1 MSQGLNND
9 IAVSKTRRVVKNLRW
24 WVLVLFLL
32 GVTVNY
38 ITRNSL
44 GIIAPELKATLGITT
59 EQYSWIVGAFQLAY
73 TIFQPLC
80 GWLIDV
86 IGLKLGFMICA
97 TLWALACIAHAGA
110 GSWLHLAIL
119 RFFMGGA
126 EAAATPANAKTIGEW
141 FPKSERPIA
150 AGWAGVGFSIGA
162 MLAPPIIYFAH
173 ASFGWQG
180 AFMFT
185 GALAL
190 LWAGVGFS
198 IGAMLAPP
206 IIYFA
211 HASFGWQGA
220 FMFTGALA
228 LLWVVLW
235 WAFYQTPEKHPN
247 LSKSELEYIKQDN
260 EAPPVKQ
267 PFFTA
272 LKTVSKNKRF
282 YGIAIP
288 AFMAEPAWAVLSF
301 WVPLYLA
308 KEHGMD
314 LKQIAMFAWLPFL
327 AADLGS
333 VVSGY
338 LTRLY
343 VRWFGCT
350 RVNSVIASSVTG
362 AFLMLSLALVAITR
376 DPYITI
382 ILISI
387 GGFGHQ
393 IISCMLSAL
402 VVESFDKGQM
412 ATVNG
417 MRGSAAWIASFLF
430 SLLIGV
436 TADKIGFNPLFIAM
450 GFFDLIG
457 AVFLVAF
464 IAERRAKRA

>member
-1 MSQGLNND
+1 MSQGINND
-9 IAVSKTRRVVKNLRW
+9 MAANKPRRIVKNLRW
-24 WVLVLFLL
+24 WMLILFLL

-44 GIIAPELKATLGITT
+44 GILAPELKSSLGITT

-73 TIFQPLC
+73 TLFQPLC

-97 TLWALACIAHAGA
+97 GLWALACLLHAGA
-110 GSWLHLAIL
+110 GSWLQLAIL

-150 AGWAGVGFSIGA
+150 SGWAGVGFSIGA
-162 MLAPPIIYFAH
+162 MLAPPIIYVAH

-185 GALAL
+185 GVLA
-190 LWAGVGFS
+190 
-198 IGAMLAPP
+198 M
-206 IIYFA
+206 
-211 HASFGWQGA
+211 
-220 FMFTGALA
+220 
-228 LLWVVLW
+228 LWVVLW
-235 WAFYQTPEKHPN
+235 WIFYNTPDNHPN
-247 LSKSELEYIKQDN
+247 LSQSELDYIHQDK
-260 EAPPVKQ
+260 EAPAIKL
-267 PFFTA
+267 PFLTA
-272 LKTVSKNKRF
+272 LKTVARNKRF

-301 WVPLYLA
+301 WVPLYLS
-308 KEHGMD
+308 KELGMD

-333 VVSGY
+333 VASGY

-343 VRWFGCT
+343 TRIFGCT
-350 RVNSVIASSVTG
+350 RINSVVASSVTG
-362 AFLMLSLALVAITR
+362 AFLMISLAIVAFTKS
-376 DPYITI
+376 PYITI

-430 SLLIGV
+430 SLMIGV

-457 AVFLVAF
+457 AFFLVTF
-464 IAERRAKRA
+464 IAERRAQRA

>member
-1 MSQGLNND
+1 MSQGINND
-9 IAVSKTRRVVKNLRW
+9 MAVSKPRRIVKNLRW

-44 GIIAPELKATLGITT
+44 GILAPELKTSLGITN

-73 TIFQPLC
+73 TLFQPLC

-97 TLWALACIAHAGA
+97 GLWALTCLLHAGA
-110 GSWLHLAIL
+110 GNWLHLAIL

-141 FPKSERPIA
+141 FPKSERPVA

-185 GALAL
+185 GVLA
-190 LWAGVGFS
+190 A
-198 IGAMLAPP
+198 A
-206 IIYFA
+206 
-211 HASFGWQGA
+211 
-220 FMFTGALA
+220 
-228 LLWVVLW
+228 WVVLW
-235 WAFYQTPEKHPN
+235 WAFYHNPDKHPN
-247 LSKSELEYIKQDN
+247 LSKEELEFIRQDN
-260 EAPPVKQ
+260 EPPAVKL
-267 PFFTA
+267 PFLTA
-272 LKTVSKNKRF
+272 LKTVGKNKRF

-288 AFMAEPAWAVLSF
+288 AFMAEPAWAVMSF
-301 WVPLYLA
+301 WVPLYLSKA
-308 KEHGMD
+308 YGMD
-314 LKQIAMFAWLPFL
+314 LKQIALFAWLPFL

-333 VVSGY
+333 VASGY
-338 LTRLY
+338 LTKLY
-343 VRWFGCT
+343 VRLFGCS
-350 RVNSVIASSVTG
+350 RVNSIVASSVSG
-362 AFLMLSLALVAITR
+362 AFLMISLAAMAFTNNPYVAIA
-376 DPYITI
+376 
-382 ILISI
+382 LISI

-417 MRGSAAWIASFLF
+417 MRGSAAWIASFAF
-430 SLLIGV
+430 SLIIGV

-457 AVFLVAF
+457 ACFLVTF

>member
-1 MSQGLNND
+1 MSHGINPGVT
-9 IAVSKTRRVVKNLRW
+9 AVKGRRTIRNLRW

-44 GIIAPELKATLGITT
+44 GILAPELKTSLGITT
-59 EQYSWIVGAFQLAY
+59 EQYSWIVASFQLAY
-73 TIFQPLC
+73 TLFQPIC

-86 IGLKLGFMICA
+86 IGLKLGFLICA
-97 TLWALACIAHAGA
+97 GLWAVVCIMHAGA

-141 FPKSERPIA
+141 FPKKERPIA

-162 MLAPPIIYFAH
+162 MLAPPIVYFAH

-185 GALAL
+185 GVL
-190 LWAGVGFS
+190 
-198 IGAMLAPP
+198 AML
-206 IIYFA
+206 
-211 HASFGWQGA
+211 
-220 FMFTGALA
+220 
-228 LLWVVLW
+228 WVILW
-235 WAFYQTPEKHPN
+235 WMFYHNPEQHPN
-247 LSKSELEYIKQDN
+247 LSKEELEFIKQDN
-260 EAPPVKQ
+260 EPAAVKL
-267 PFFTA
+267 PFLTA
-272 LKTVSKNKRF
+272 LKTVGKNKRF

-308 KEHGMD
+308 NERGMD

-333 VVSGY
+333 VASGY
-338 LTRLY
+338 LTKLY
-343 VRWFGCT
+343 TRWFGYSRT
-350 RVNSVIASSVTG
+350 NSIVASSVTG
-362 AFLMLSLALVAITR
+362 AFLMISLALVAITK
-376 DPYITI
+376 DPYVTI
-382 ILISI
+382 ALISI

-402 VVESFDKGQM
+402 VVDSFDKGQM

-436 TADKIGFNPLFIAM
+436 TADKIGYNPLFIAM

-457 AVFLVAF
+457 AVFLVSF
-464 IAERRAKRA
+464 IAERRTKRA

>member
-1 MSQGLNND
+1 MSQGINND
-9 IAVSKTRRVVKNLRW
+9 MTASKSRRVVKNLRW

-44 GIIAPELKATLGITT
+44 GILAPELKTELGITT

-73 TIFQPLC
+73 TIFQPIC

-97 TLWALACIAHAGA
+97 ILWAVACIAHAGA
-110 GSWLHLAIL
+110 GSWLHMALL
-119 RFFMGGA
+119 RFGMGA
-126 EAAATPANAKTIGEW
+126 SEAAATPANAKTIGEW

-185 GALAL
+185 GFLAL
-190 LWAGVGFS
+190 V
-198 IGAMLAPP
+198 
-206 IIYFA
+206 
-211 HASFGWQGA
+211 
-220 FMFTGALA
+220 
-228 LLWVVLW
+228 WVALW
-235 WAFYQTPEKHPN
+235 WAFYHNPDKHPN
-247 LSKSELEYIKQDN
+247 LSKEELAFINQDN
-260 EAPPVKQ
+260 EAPPVKL

-272 LKTVSKNKRF
+272 LRTIGKNKRF

-288 AFMAEPAWAVLSF
+288 AFMAEPAWAVMSF

-308 KEHGMD
+308 KAYGMD
-314 LKQIAMFAWLPFL
+314 LKQIALFAWLPFL

-333 VVSGY
+333 VASGY
-338 LTRLY
+338 LTKLY
-343 VRWFGCT
+343 VRLFGCT
-350 RVNSVIASSVTG
+350 RVNSIIASSVSG
-362 AFLMLSLALVAITR
+362 AFLMLSLAAMVFTNNPYVAIA
-376 DPYITI
+376 
-382 ILISI
+382 LISI

-430 SLLIGV
+430 SLIIGV
-436 TADKIGFNPLFIAM
+436 TADKIGFNPLFVAM

>member
-1 MSQGLNND
+1 MSQGINND
-9 IAVSKTRRVVKNLRW
+9 MTASKPRHIVKNLRW
-24 WVLVLFLL
+24 WILVLFLL

-44 GIIAPELKATLGITT
+44 GILAPELKSNLGITT

-73 TIFQPLC
+73 TLFQPLC

-97 TLWALACIAHAGA
+97 GLWALACLMHAGA
-110 GSWLHLAIL
+110 GNWVHLALL

-185 GALAL
+185 GILA
-190 LWAGVGFS
+190 
-198 IGAMLAPP
+198 M
-206 IIYFA
+206 
-211 HASFGWQGA
+211 
-220 FMFTGALA
+220 
-228 LLWVVLW
+228 LWVVLW
-235 WAFYQTPEKHPN
+235 WAFYHNPDKHPN
-247 LSKSELEYIKQDN
+247 LSKAELDFIRQDN
-260 EAPPVKQ
+260 EAPPVKL
-267 PFFTA
+267 PFLTA
-272 LKTVSKNKRF
+272 LKTVGKNKRF

-288 AFMAEPAWAVLSF
+288 AFMAEPAWAVMSF
-301 WVPLYLA
+301 WVPLYLS
-308 KEHGMD
+308 KTYGMD
-314 LKQIAMFAWLPFL
+314 LKQIALFAWLPFL

-333 VVSGY
+333 IASGY
-338 LTRLY
+338 LTKLYTRL
-343 VRWFGCT
+343 FGLS
-350 RVNSVIASSVTG
+350 RVNSVVASSVSG
-362 AFLMLSLALVAITR
+362 AFLMVSLAVMAFTNN
-376 DPYITI
+376 PYIAI
-382 ILISI
+382 VLISI

-393 IISCMLSAL
+393 IISGMLSAL

-430 SLLIGV
+430 SLIIGV

-457 AVFLVAF
+457 AFFLVTF

>member
-1 MSQGLNND
+1 MSQGINND
-9 IAVSKTRRVVKNLRW
+9 MTASKPRHIVKNLRW
-24 WVLVLFLL
+24 WILVLFLL

-44 GIIAPELKATLGITT
+44 GILAPELKSNLGITT

-73 TIFQPLC
+73 TLFQPLC

-86 IGLKLGFMICA
+86 IGLKLGLMICA
-97 TLWALACIAHAGA
+97 GLWALACLMHAGA
-110 GSWLHLAIL
+110 GNWVHLALL

-185 GALAL
+185 GILA
-190 LWAGVGFS
+190 
-198 IGAMLAPP
+198 M
-206 IIYFA
+206 
-211 HASFGWQGA
+211 
-220 FMFTGALA
+220 
-228 LLWVVLW
+228 LWVVLW
-235 WAFYQTPEKHPN
+235 WAFYHNPDKHPN
-247 LSKSELEYIKQDN
+247 LSKAELDFIRQDN
-260 EAPPVKQ
+260 EAPPVKL
-267 PFFTA
+267 PFLTA
-272 LKTVSKNKRF
+272 LKTVGKNKRF

-288 AFMAEPAWAVLSF
+288 AFMAEPAWAVMSF
-301 WVPLYLA
+301 WVPLYLS
-308 KEHGMD
+308 KTYGMD
-314 LKQIAMFAWLPFL
+314 LKQIALFAWLPFL

-333 VVSGY
+333 IASGY
-338 LTRLY
+338 LTKLYTRL
-343 VRWFGCT
+343 FGLS
-350 RVNSVIASSVTG
+350 RVNSVVASSVSG
-362 AFLMLSLALVAITR
+362 AFLMVSLAVMAFTNN
-376 DPYITI
+376 PYIAI
-382 ILISI
+382 VLISI

-430 SLLIGV
+430 SLIIGV
-436 TADKIGFNPLFIAM
+436 TADKIGFNPCLSPWAS
-450 GFFDLIG
+450 LT
-457 AVFLVAF
+457 
-464 IAERRAKRA
+464 

>member
-1 MSQGLNND
+1 MSLGINND
-9 IAVSKTRRVVKNLRW
+9 MAANKPRRVVKNLRW
-24 WVLVLFLL
+24 WMLILFLL

-44 GIIAPELKATLGITT
+44 GILAPELKSSLGITT

-73 TIFQPLC
+73 TLFQPLC

-97 TLWALACIAHAGA
+97 GLWALACLLHAGA
-110 GSWLHLAIL
+110 GSWLQLAIL

-150 AGWAGVGFSIGA
+150 SGWAGVGFSIGA
-162 MLAPPIIYFAH
+162 MLAPPIIYVAH

-185 GALAL
+185 GVLAM
-190 LWAGVGFS
+190 LWA
-198 IGAMLAPP
+198 
-206 IIYFA
+206 
-211 HASFGWQGA
+211 
-220 FMFTGALA
+220 
-228 LLWVVLW
+228 VLW
-235 WAFYQTPEKHPN
+235 WIFYNTPDNHPN
-247 LSKSELEYIKQDN
+247 LSQSELDYIHQDK
-260 EAPPVKQ
+260 EAPAIKL
-267 PFFTA
+267 PFLTA
-272 LKTVSKNKRF
+272 LKTVARNKRF

-301 WVPLYLA
+301 WVPLYLS
-308 KEHGMD
+308 KELGMD

-333 VVSGY
+333 VASSY

-343 VRWFGCT
+343 TRIFGCT
-350 RVNSVIASSVTG
+350 RINSVIASSVTG
-362 AFLMLSLALVAITR
+362 AFLMISLAIVAFTKS
-376 DPYITI
+376 PYITI

-430 SLLIGV
+430 SLIIGV

-457 AVFLVAF
+457 AFFLVTF
-464 IAERRAKRA
+464 IAERRAQRA

>member
-1 MSQGLNND
+1 MSQDINNTV
-9 IAVSKTRRVVKNLRW
+9 ATSKTRRVIRNLRW
-24 WVLVLFLL
+24 YVLVLFLL

-44 GIIAPELKATLGITT
+44 GILAPELKESLGITT
-59 EQYSWIVGAFQLAY
+59 EQYSWIVGAFQIAY

-86 IGLKLGFMICA
+86 IGLKIGFMVCA
-97 TLWALACIAHAGA
+97 GIWALMCIFHAGA

-119 RFFMGGA
+119 R
-126 EAAATPANAKTIGEW
+126 
-141 FPKSERPIA
+141 
-150 AGWAGVGFSIGA
+150 
-162 MLAPPIIYFAH
+162 
-173 ASFGWQG
+173 
-180 AFMFT
+180 
-185 GALAL
+185 
-190 LWAGVGFS
+190 
-198 IGAMLAPP
+198 
-206 IIYFA
+206 
-211 HASFGWQGA
+211 
-220 FMFTGALA
+220 
-228 LLWVVLW
+228 
-235 WAFYQTPEKHPN
+235 
-247 LSKSELEYIKQDN
+247 
-260 EAPPVKQ
+260 
-267 PFFTA
+267 FFTA

-288 AFMAEPAWAVLSF
+288 AFMAEPAWAVQSF

-333 VVSGY
+333 VASGY

-343 VRWFGCT
+343 TRWFGCT
-350 RVNSVIASSVTG
+350 RVNSVVASSVTG
-362 AFLMLSLALVAITR
+362 AFLMISLAVVAVTR

-382 ILISI
+382 VLISI

-450 GFFDLIG
+450 GFFDLLG

>member
-1 MSQGLNND
+1 MSQNINNE

-44 GIIAPELKATLGITT
+44 GILAPELKTELGITT

-73 TIFQPLC
+73 TLFQPIC

-86 IGLKLGFMICA
+86 IGLKLGFAICA
-97 TLWALACIAHAGA
+97 VLWAAACIAHAGA
-110 GSWLHLAIL
+110 GNWLHMALL
-119 RFFMGGA
+119 RFVMGA
-126 EAAATPANAKTIGEW
+126 SEAAATPANAKTIGEW

-185 GALAL
+185 GLLAL
-190 LWAGVGFS
+190 V
-198 IGAMLAPP
+198 
-206 IIYFA
+206 
-211 HASFGWQGA
+211 
-220 FMFTGALA
+220 
-228 LLWVVLW
+228 WVALW
-235 WAFYQTPEKHPN
+235 WAFYHSPNKHPN
-247 LSKSELEYIKQDN
+247 LSKEELAFIQQDN
-260 EAPPVKQ
+260 EAAPVKL

-272 LKTVSKNKRF
+272 LRAIGKNKRF

-288 AFMAEPAWAVLSF
+288 AFMAEPAWAVMSF

-308 KEHGMD
+308 KAYGMD
-314 LKQIAMFAWLPFL
+314 LKQIALFAWLPFL

-333 VVSGY
+333 VASGY

-343 VRWFGCT
+343 VRVFGCT
-350 RVNSVIASSVTG
+350 RVNSIVASSITG
-362 AFLMLSLALVAITR
+362 AFLMISLAVMAFTSNPYVAIA
-376 DPYITI
+376 
-382 ILISI
+382 LISV

-430 SLLIGV
+430 SLIIGV
-436 TADKIGFNPLFIAM
+436 TADTIGFNPLFIAM

-457 AVFLVAF
+457 ALFLVAF
-464 IAERRAKRA
+464 IAERRAATRA

>member
-1 MSQGLNND
+1 MNRSLNPG
-9 IAVSKTRRVVKNLRW
+9 ITAASTKRTFRHMRW
-24 WVLVLFLL
+24 WVLVLFLA

-44 GIIAPELKATLGITT
+44 GLLAPELKDSLNITT
-59 EQYSWIVGAFQLAY
+59 EQYSYIVGAFQLAY
-73 TIFQPLC
+73 TFFQPIC

-86 IGLKLGFMICA
+86 IGLKLGFLICA
-97 TLWALACIAHAGA
+97 SVWAIACLFHAGA

-119 RFFMGGA
+119 RFVMGGA
-126 EAAATPANAKTIGEW
+126 EAAATPANAKVIGEW
-141 FPKSERPIA
+141 FPKKERPIA
-150 AGWAGVGFSIGA
+150 AGWAGVGFSLGA

-173 ASFGWQG
+173 AAFGGWQG
-180 AFMFT
+180 AFLFT

-190 LWAGVGFS
+190 
-198 IGAMLAPP
+198 
-206 IIYFA
+206 
-211 HASFGWQGA
+211 GWV
-220 FMFTGALA
+220 
-228 LLWVVLW
+228 LLWW
-235 WAFYQTPEKHPN
+235 WLYRDPDQHPN
-247 LSKSELEYIKQDN
+247 LSKSELDFIRQDN
-260 EAPPVKQ
+260 EPPAVKL

-288 AFMAEPAWAVLSF
+288 AFMAEPAWGVLSF

-308 KEHGMD
+308 KELGMD
-314 LKQIAMFAWLPFL
+314 LKQIVMFAWLPFL

-333 VVSGY
+333 AASGY

-343 VRWFGCT
+343 TKIFGFT
-350 RVNSVIASSVTG
+350 QVNSVVASSVTG
-362 AFLMLSLALVAITR
+362 AFLMLSLAAVAVTKDPYVAIA
-376 DPYITI
+376 
-382 ILISI
+382 LISI

-402 VVESFDKGQM
+402 VVEKFDKGQM

-417 MRGSAAWIASFLF
+417 MRGSFAWISSFLF

-436 TADKIGFNPLFIAM
+436 TADTIGFNPLFVAM

-457 AVFLVAF
+457 AVFLIAF

>member
-1 MSQGLNND
+1 MSLDMNQP
-9 IAVSKTRRVVKNLRW
+9 AVAVKEKRKIKNLRW
-24 WVLVLFLL
+24 WMLALFLL

-44 GIIAPELKATLGITT
+44 GILAPELKTSLGMTT
-59 EQYSWIVGAFQLAY
+59 EQYSWIVGAFQIAY
-73 TIFQPLC
+73 TVFQPLC

-86 IGLKLGFMICA
+86 IGLKIGFLICA
-97 TLWALACIAHAGA
+97 GIWALMCMLHAGA
-110 GSWLHLAIL
+110 GSWMQLAIL

-141 FPKSERPIA
+141 FPKKERPIA

-162 MLAPPIIYFAH
+162 MLAPPIIVVAH
-173 ASFGWQG
+173 VSFGWQG
-180 AFMFT
+180 AFMFS
-185 GALAL
+185 GVLA
-190 LWAGVGFS
+190 
-198 IGAMLAPP
+198 M
-206 IIYFA
+206 
-211 HASFGWQGA
+211 
-220 FMFTGALA
+220 
-228 LLWVVLW
+228 LWVVLW
-235 WAFYQTPEKHPN
+235 WLFYHNPEQHPN

-260 EAPPVKQ
+260 EPAPVKL
-267 PFFTA
+267 PFLKA
-272 LKTVSKNKRF
+272 LATVSKNKRF

-308 KEHGMD
+308 NERGMD

-333 VVSGY
+333 VASGY
-338 LTRLY
+338 ITRIY
-343 VRWFGCT
+343 AKVFGT
-350 RVNSVIASSVTG
+350 SRVNSIVASSVTG
-362 AFLMLSLALVAITR
+362 AFLMISLALVAITQ

-382 ILISI
+382 ALISV

-393 IISCMLSAL
+393 VISCMLSAL

-417 MRGSAAWIASFLF
+417 MRGSFAWIASFLF

-436 TADKIGFNPLFIAM
+436 TADKIGYNPLFIAM

-457 AVFLVAF
+457 AVFLIAF
-464 IAERRAKRA
+464 IAERRQKPRQA

>member
-1 MSQGLNND
+1 MSQGINND
-9 IAVSKTRRVVKNLRW
+9 MTASKPRHIVKNLRW
-24 WVLVLFLL
+24 WILVLFLL

-44 GIIAPELKATLGITT
+44 GILAPELKSSLGITT

-73 TIFQPLC
+73 TLFQPLC

-86 IGLKLGFMICA
+86 IGLKLGFMISA
-97 TLWALACIAHAGA
+97 GLWALACLMHAGA
-110 GSWLHLAIL
+110 GNWGHLALL

-185 GALAL
+185 GILA
-190 LWAGVGFS
+190 
-198 IGAMLAPP
+198 M
-206 IIYFA
+206 
-211 HASFGWQGA
+211 
-220 FMFTGALA
+220 
-228 LLWVVLW
+228 LWVVLW
-235 WAFYQTPEKHPN
+235 WAFYHSPDKHPN
-247 LSKSELEYIKQDN
+247 LSKAELDFIRQDN
-260 EAPPVKQ
+260 EAPPVKL
-267 PFFTA
+267 PFLTA
-272 LKTVSKNKRF
+272 LKTVGKNKRF

-288 AFMAEPAWAVLSF
+288 AFMAEPAWAVMSF
-301 WVPLYLA
+301 WVPLYLS
-308 KEHGMD
+308 KTYGMD
-314 LKQIAMFAWLPFL
+314 LKQIALFAWLPFL

-333 VVSGY
+333 IASGY
-338 LTRLY
+338 LTKLYTRL
-343 VRWFGCT
+343 FGLS
-350 RVNSVIASSVTG
+350 RVNSVVASSVSG
-362 AFLMLSLALVAITR
+362 AFLMVSLAVMAFTNN
-376 DPYITI
+376 PYIAI
-382 ILISI
+382 VLISI

-430 SLLIGV
+430 SLIIGV

-457 AVFLVAF
+457 AFFLVTF

>member
-1 MSQGLNND
+1 MSQGINND
-9 IAVSKTRRVVKNLRW
+9 MTASKPRHIVKNLRW
-24 WVLVLFLL
+24 WILVLFLL

-44 GIIAPELKATLGITT
+44 GILAPELKSSPGITT

-73 TIFQPLC
+73 TLFQPLC

-97 TLWALACIAHAGA
+97 GLWALACLMHAGA
-110 GSWLHLAIL
+110 GNWGHLALL

-185 GALAL
+185 GILA
-190 LWAGVGFS
+190 
-198 IGAMLAPP
+198 M
-206 IIYFA
+206 
-211 HASFGWQGA
+211 
-220 FMFTGALA
+220 
-228 LLWVVLW
+228 LWVVLW
-235 WAFYQTPEKHPN
+235 WAFYHSPDKHPN
-247 LSKSELEYIKQDN
+247 LSKAELDFIRQDN
-260 EAPPVKQ
+260 EAPPVKL
-267 PFFTA
+267 PFLTA
-272 LKTVSKNKRF
+272 LKTVGKNKRF

-288 AFMAEPAWAVLSF
+288 AFMAEPAWAVMSF
-301 WVPLYLA
+301 WVPLYLS
-308 KEHGMD
+308 KTYGMD
-314 LKQIAMFAWLPFL
+314 LKQIALFAWLPFL

-333 VVSGY
+333 IASGY
-338 LTRLY
+338 LTKLYTRL
-343 VRWFGCT
+343 FGLS
-350 RVNSVIASSVTG
+350 RVNSVVASSVSG
-362 AFLMLSLALVAITR
+362 AFLMVSLAVMAFTNN
-376 DPYITI
+376 PYIAI
-382 ILISI
+382 VLISI

-430 SLLIGV
+430 SLIIGV

-457 AVFLVAF
+457 AFFLVTF

>member
-1 MSQGLNND
+1 MSHGINPELTT
-9 IAVSKTRRVVKNLRW
+9 VKSKRVVKHLRW
-24 WVLVLFLL
+24 WMLVLFLL

-44 GIIAPELKATLGITT
+44 GILAPELKVSLGLTT

-73 TIFQPLC
+73 TLFQPLC

-86 IGLKLGFMICA
+86 IGLKIGFMVCA
-97 TLWALACIAHAGA
+97 GIWAVACLAHAGA

-119 RFFMGGA
+119 RFVMGGA

-150 AGWAGVGFSIGA
+150 AGWAGVGFSVGA

-180 AFMFT
+180 AFLFT
-185 GALAL
+185 G
-190 LWAGVGFS
+190 V
-198 IGAMLAPP
+198 
-206 IIYFA
+206 
-211 HASFGWQGA
+211 
-220 FMFTGALA
+220 LA

-235 WAFYQTPEKHPN
+235 WMFYYNPEQHPN
-247 LSKSELEYIKQDN
+247 LGKSELEFIKQDN
-260 EAPPVKQ
+260 EPAPVKL

-308 KEHGMD
+308 NERGMD

-343 VRWFGCT
+343 TRLFGCT
-350 RVNSVIASSVTG
+350 RVNSVVASSVTG
-362 AFLMLSLALVAITR
+362 AFLMISLALVAMTD

-382 ILISI
+382 ALISI

-417 MRGSAAWIASFLF
+417 MRGSFAWIASFIF
-430 SLLIGV
+430 SLIIGV

-457 AVFLVAF
+457 AFFLIAF
-464 IAERRAKRA
+464 IAERRAARA

>member
-1 MSQGLNND
+1 MSQGINND
-9 IAVSKTRRVVKNLRW
+9 MTASKSRRVVKNLRW

-44 GIIAPELKATLGITT
+44 GILAPELKTELGITT

-73 TIFQPLC
+73 TIFQPIC

-97 TLWALACIAHAGA
+97 ILWAVACIAHAGA
-110 GSWLHLAIL
+110 GSWLHMALL
-119 RFFMGGA
+119 RFGMGA
-126 EAAATPANAKTIGEW
+126 SEAAATPANAKTIGEW

-185 GALAL
+185 GFLAL
-190 LWAGVGFS
+190 V
-198 IGAMLAPP
+198 
-206 IIYFA
+206 
-211 HASFGWQGA
+211 
-220 FMFTGALA
+220 
-228 LLWVVLW
+228 WVALW
-235 WAFYQTPEKHPN
+235 WTFYHNPDKHPN
-247 LSKSELEYIKQDN
+247 LSKEELAFISQDN
-260 EAPPVKQ
+260 EAPPVKL

-272 LKTVSKNKRF
+272 LRTIGKNKRF

-288 AFMAEPAWAVLSF
+288 AFMAEPAWAVMSF

-308 KEHGMD
+308 KAYGMD
-314 LKQIAMFAWLPFL
+314 LKQIALFAWLPFL

-333 VVSGY
+333 VASGY
-338 LTRLY
+338 LTKLY
-343 VRWFGCT
+343 VRLFGCT
-350 RVNSVIASSVTG
+350 RVNSIIASSVSG
-362 AFLMLSLALVAITR
+362 AFLMLSLAAMVFTNNPYVAIA
-376 DPYITI
+376 
-382 ILISI
+382 LISI

-430 SLLIGV
+430 SLIIGV
-436 TADKIGFNPLFIAM
+436 TADKIGFNPLFVAM

-464 IAERRAKRA
+464 ITERRAKRA